1 MSCDSENDDVDPA
14 EAAPCWRRHHD
25 LGIPQIMAGDHESAW
40 RTRRSAVQLYDG
52 PYIRQ
57 GLDVSMKAG
66 A

>member
-14 EAAPCWRRHHD
+14 EAARFWRRHRD
-25 LGIPQIMAGDHESAW
+25 SGIPQIMPGDHESAW
-40 RTRRSAVQLYDG
+40 RTLRSAVQLRDG